1 MNTQQHQPQ
10 NLNNQI
16 MFNFVSK
23 MQETIAMLD
32 KEGLTV
38 LNIDVKGRKPVVVIE
53 ANKITEKWEKEHK
66 AIPYI
71 KMGRDFHQVQMQL
84 NDCVIVWRKYLV

>member
-1 MNTQQHQPQ
+1 MKVQHQPQ

-32 KEGLTV
+32 EMGLTV
-38 LNIDVKGRKPVVVIE
+38 LNIDMRSRKPVIVIE
-53 ANKITEKWEKEHK
+53 ANQITEKWEKEHK
-66 AIPYI
+66 AIPYMKI
-71 KMGRDFHQVQMQL
+71 GRDFHQVQMPL
-84 NDCVIVWRKYLV
+84 NECLIVWRKYLV